1 MIELI
6 SFLGFKI
13 VQSYLYFYADLYT
26 YTTTLDFVFFL
37 IFNFSLFAGF
47 FFKIIN
53 DNSFKTTTRYLIA
66 IICYILL
73 VLEACISILYANGSL
88 SRTTTFWVTLKW
100 FSIIFIYVLSFL
112 LFTFRKK
119 IEFRFIKNL
128 GVTYLIFLIIDI
140 VCVVSLTYLN
150 IIISP
155 RTILVRPILISIIT
169 YLLFLRAVLCI
180 VVKKFENYWL
190 YKQSLLK
197 KLNQEIVLDKRL
209 PKLSKRI
216 KKDSF
221 LQELKDILQSLY
233 FKRLFIYLIS
243 YQIYMVCLKYE
254 DKKICRD
261 YKNSLIQFSYR
272 YLLKE

>member
-13 VQSYLYFYADLYT
+13 IQSYLYLHADLYT

-53 DNSFKTTTRYLIA
+53 DNGFKTTTRYLIA
-66 IICYILL
+66 IICYVLL

-88 SRTTTFWVTLKW
+88 SRTTTFWIGLKW

-119 IEFRFIKNL
+119 IEFRLIKNL
-128 GVTYLIFLIIDI
+128 GITYLIFLIIDI

-155 RTILVRPILISIIT
+155 RTILTQPTLISITT
-169 YLLFLRAVLCI
+169 YLLFLRAFLCI

-197 KLNQEIVLDKRL
+197 KLNQEIVLDKQL

-216 KKDSF
+216 KKGSF
-221 LQELKDILQSLY
+221 LQELKDILQFIHL
-233 FKRLFIYLIS
+233 KKLFIFLIS
-243 YQIYMVCLKYE
+243 YQVYMICLKYK
-254 DKKICRD
+254 DKKTCRN
-261 YKNSLIQFSYR
+261 YKTSLIQFSYR
-272 YLLKE
+272 YLLE